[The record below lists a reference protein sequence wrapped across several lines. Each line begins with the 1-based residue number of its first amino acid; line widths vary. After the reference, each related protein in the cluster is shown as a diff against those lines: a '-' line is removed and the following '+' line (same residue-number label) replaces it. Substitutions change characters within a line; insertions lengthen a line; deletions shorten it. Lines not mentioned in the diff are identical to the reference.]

1 MESELPEA
9 DAAETSFARTPPN
22 TPAGFDR
29 QALDSSPISGHTIK
43 ATLPRCCPPRKLSA
57 HFGRGR
63 THATRPRRSRLVLAN
78 CQACIRAEQ
87 AARRFIRRIDAC
99 LDLKISALSCKKNA
113 HRKTRYFV
121 ILLVPTKTD
130 KDSALGIVYKPRGI
144 QEIFASRLTG

>member
-1 MESELPEA
+1 MPPDPAARGWFWRIARLASE
-9 DAAETSFARTPPN
+9 
-22 TPAGFDR
+22 
-29 QALDSSPISGHTIK
+29 
-43 ATLPRCCPPRKLSA
+43 
-57 HFGRGR
+57 
-63 THATRPRRSRLVLAN
+63 
-78 CQACIRAEQ
+78 AEQ